1 MLNNELFPHPAFT
14 LAPDTLAR
22 LQEGVHALGDNHAS
36 RSAGSKPL
44 YYRFIDS
51 PVGPVIIMCSEKG
64 VVLLEFLETIETI
77 TKEITDL
84 QTRYGFTLSRQNH
97 PGLDAVQQQIDA
109 YFAGHRQTFELAL
122 DAPGTAFDETVWA
135 HLQRIPYGRTC
146 SYGDLARE
154 IGNGAHA
161 RIVGSANHRNR
172 ISIVIPCHRVIGA
185 DGSLTGYGGGLPRKR
200 WLLEFESMHACPT
213 PLAI

>member
-1 MLNNELFPHPAFT
+1 MLNNELLPHPAFT
-14 LAPDTLAR
+14 LAPDKLAR
-22 LQEGVHALGDNHAS
+22 LQDGVHALGDN
-36 RSAGSKPL
+36 RSPGSTDSKPL

-64 VVLLEFLETIETI
+64 AVLLEFLDTIETI

-84 QTRYGFTLSRQNH
+84 QTRYGFTLSRQDH
-97 PGLDAVQQQIDA
+97 PGLDVIQQQIDE

-122 DAPGTAFDETVWA
+122 DAPGTDFDETVWA

-200 WLLEFESMHACPT
+200 WLLEFESVHARPT
-213 PLAI
+213 SFAI